1 MVMCDNVKVPWERV
15 FVMDD
20 AVLAREIYIR
30 TPAHCY
36 GNHQSN
42 VRFWSKLRL
51 IVGAGQPGRAIDR
64 RRTRSRRCA
73 NCSAGW
79 PRSKRRSAA

>member
-1 MVMCDNVKVPWERV
+1 VKVPWERV

-20 AVLAREIYIR
+20 AIKARAIYIE

-42 VRFWSKLRL
+42 VRYWSKMQL
-51 IVGAGQPGRAIDR
+51 IVGLASKVAQATGAHEVPAVREILGRMASLEALIAGLVHGQI
-64 RRTRSRRCA
+64 
-73 NCSAGW
+73 
-79 PRSKRRSAA
+79 